1 MLLIRDA
8 ILIVIEVMK
17 YAIFISVLMSWIPQA
32 RESKFAEVLRQLT
45 EPVLGPVR
53 KLTSKAM
60 GGKPMM
66 LDFSPLIAIV
76 LLELIGGIVSRI
88 FR

>member
-1 MLLIRDA
+1 MDLISGA
-8 ILIVIEVMK
+8 VLVVIEVMK
-17 YAIFISVLMSWIPQA
+17 YSIFISVLMSWIPQA
-32 RESKFAEVLRQLT
+32 KDSKFAEVLRQLT
-45 EPVLGPVR
+45 EPLLGPVR

-76 LLELIGGIVSRI
+76 LLELIGGIISRI